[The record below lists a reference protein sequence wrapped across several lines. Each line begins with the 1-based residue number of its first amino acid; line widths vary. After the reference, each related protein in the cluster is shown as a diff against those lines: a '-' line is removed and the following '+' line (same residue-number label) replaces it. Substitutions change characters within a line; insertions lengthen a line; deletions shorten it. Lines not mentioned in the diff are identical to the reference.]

1 MGVDAVFEFGDL
13 LFEEP
18 DLAGESLERGPHLGL
33 DVVVVVAETAGE
45 FELPWEG
52 RRCEVFSQAGGGGHE
67 QRLAVGTVDL
77 DNTHPSGREMAA
89 QPSAPRAGRF
99 DPDSVELATA
109 GQPTV

>member
-33 DVVVVVAETAGE
+33 DVVVVVAET
-45 FELPWEG
+45 
-52 RRCEVFSQAGGGGHE
+52 AGGGGHE

>member
-45 FELPWEG
+45 FELP
-52 RRCEVFSQAGGGGHE
+52 
-67 QRLAVGTVDL
+67 
-77 DNTHPSGREMAA
+77 
-89 QPSAPRAGRF
+89 
-99 DPDSVELATA
+99 
-109 GQPTV
+109 